1 MRLDRIV
8 VFVLSIAIT
17 ACKTGSPGL
26 FGKSSPHEQY
36 ARKLTDA
43 GLASTSLGSLWFAAA
58 EKALAQPQPVSLP
71 YKQHGYFAADKP
83 RAVGISFT
91 ARRGEKLLFQL
102 ERKPLNP
109 FHIYADLW
117 QMKTGAKPVRL
128 LFADSTKPAF
138 DYEVDEAGTYLLRLQ
153 PELLRSGE
161 YTISISVG
169 PSLGFPVAGSAAKVG
184 SIWGDD
190 RDGGSRRHDGIDIFA
205 PKRTPVVAAGAG
217 TVGRVNETAIGG
229 KVVWMRPTDK
239 NINLYYAHLDE
250 QLVSPGQRVE
260 AGDTL
265 GLLGNTGNA
274 RTTPSHLHFGIYATG
289 GPVDPL
295 PFVNRTVKE
304 PTAISFNKPLN
315 NYYRLNTDLKVAGQT
330 IPKNTVGVI
339 SDAGEKQVFLEL
351 PDAKLV
357 QIPSANIQSS
367 DNQVLTLKLHD
378 SLRLLDAPFITAA
391 GKTSLE
397 KGVSIKVLGYFN
409 EFAYIQAGTETGW
422 IPKGALR

>member
-1 MRLDRIV
+1 MRPERIV
-8 VFVLSIAIT
+8 GFLLLLTIAS
-17 ACKTGSPGL
+17 CKTGSPGL
-26 FGKSSPHEQY
+26 FGKPSPHEQY

-58 EKALAQPQPVSLP
+58 EKALTQPQPVTLP
-71 YKQHGYFAADKP
+71 YRQNGYFAADKP

-91 ARRGEKLLFQL
+91 AKRGEKLLFQL

-128 LFADSTKPAF
+128 LFSDSTKPTF
-138 DYEVDEAGTYLLRLQ
+138 DFEIEDAGTYLLRLQ

-190 RDGGSRRHDGIDIFA
+190 RDGGARRHEGIDIFA

-217 TVGRVNETAIGG
+217 IVGRVNETAIGG

-265 GLLGNTGNA
+265 GLVGNTGNA

-289 GPVDPL
+289 GAVDPL

-304 PTAISFNKPLN
+304 PAAISFNKPLN
-315 NYYRLNTDLKVAGQT
+315 NHYRLNADLKVAGKMIT
-330 IPKNTVGVI
+330 KNSIGVI
-339 SDAGEKQVFLEL
+339 SDAGGKQVFLEL
-351 PDAKLV
+351 PDTKLV
-357 QIPSANIQSS
+357 QTSSTNIQST
-367 DNQVLTLKLHD
+367 DNQLLAVKLQN
-378 SLRLLDAPFITAA
+378 SSRLLDAPLTTAA
-391 GKTSLE
+391 GKTNLE
-397 KGVSIKVLGYFN
+397 KGISIKVLGYFN
-409 EFAYIQAGTETGW
+409 EFAYIQAGSEMGW
-422 IPKGALR
+422 ILKQALH